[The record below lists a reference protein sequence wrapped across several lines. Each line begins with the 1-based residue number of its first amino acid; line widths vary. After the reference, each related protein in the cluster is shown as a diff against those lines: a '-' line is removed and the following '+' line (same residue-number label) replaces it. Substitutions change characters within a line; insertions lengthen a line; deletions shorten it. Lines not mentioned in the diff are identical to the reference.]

1 LQAGGL
7 GFEPPHLHQ
16 RNGLYSIELS
26 PRSLDKSSGN
36 GGLFDDHLTTK
47 LKGRSKQLIELWR
60 SRGATFLTE
69 PKDKYVETRS
79 YIRDRDGYI
88 RDPDGHIIE
97 VGQSKPGIF

>member
-1 LQAGGL
+1 
-7 GFEPPHLHQ
+7 
-16 RNGLYSIELS
+16 
-26 PRSLDKSSGN
+26 
-36 GGLFDDHLTTK
+36 LTTK

-88 RDPDGHIIE
+88 RDPDGHITE